1 MRNVISPHSQPKKRL
16 ISVYAQRPTMHTQKE
31 PRWFFHFPQDSGAYP
46 QKKMTEMYIRME
58 YEYTWQHSSWIF
70 KHSRRMLS
78 KNHLHVNVFRG
89 KKIYQWFFFLL
100 LLFCLTAFSSN
111 IRVFEEN
118 AVKESLACICLS
130 RKKIVLVFFFPWL
143 LFCLTAFSSNIRRVC
158 CQSYVYVFLRLSVGS
173 LSFCIYLFWL
183 FCFFGGDSQL
193 ARAFDRQ
200 EPPTPHAFSGY
211 VLCVRCIYYICKGVI
226 YAGIYYD
233 VIHTY
238 WICIMYTM

>member
-1 MRNVISPHSQPKKRL
+1 MSLEEKRF
-16 ISVYAQRPTMHTQKE
+16 TND
-31 PRWFFHFPQDSGAYP
+31 FFSCYFCFA
-46 QKKMTEMYIRME
+46 
-58 YEYTWQHSSWIF
+58 WQHSPRIF
-70 KHSRRMLS
+70 ECSRRMLS
-78 KNHLHVNVFRG
+78 KNHLHVYVFRE
-89 KKIYQWFFFLL
+89 KKLY
-100 LLFCLTAFSSN
+100 LF
-111 IRVFEEN
+111 
-118 AVKESLACICLS
+118 
-130 RKKIVLVFFFPWL
+130 FFFPWL

-211 VLCVRCIYYICKGVI
+211 VLCVWCIYYICKGVI